1 MRFLF
6 TSLTSYGSLGPA
18 LSMASCLRERG
29 HEVAFVTGPS
39 MAPLLAQAGMQRI
52 PRGPEDGPSFIVELT
67 ANPLEQARQVKHI
80 EYALT
85 QFSPDVLVGQAMAF
99 GAVLA
104 GARHKLPTAV
114 IGLAASIL
122 PTEASLARMSPA
134 FRAYEVQRLSGTL
147 PYDAFLK
154 DRYARLME
162 SYNLCCEML
171 WLPKYEGPYSQ
182 SPLLG
187 DLHLLQSVQALEG
200 EQEVLPEHTHLVGS
214 CSWDFAA
221 PDPGFDRWL
230 EAARASGEPI
240 LYAQP
245 GRVFNS
251 PGFWEQLRAALG
263 HRPVRVATS
272 IGRLDQPLGPVPDN
286 FYVRGHVAQASVLPH
301 AHGVI
306 SSSTT
311 AAVLGALTQGLPLLL
326 IPGGGGG
333 EQSDLTLRCLA
344 AGVAVHLRPADVTP
358 ESLGQKVDQ
367 LLSDEAL
374 RQNARGL
381 QQAFARAPG
390 SSGAADLLERLGR
403 ERQRLVRTPAP
414 ATHSVTE
421 K

>member
-1 MRFLF
+1 MRYLF
-6 TSLTSYGSLGPA
+6 TALTSYGSLGPA
-18 LSMASCLRERG
+18 ISLALQLQQRG

-39 MAPLLAQAGMQRI
+39 MGPLLERAGMRRI
-52 PRGPEDGPSFIVELT
+52 PRGEKDGPSFIVEFT

-122 PTEASLARMSPA
+122 PTDASLARMSPE
-134 FRAYEVQRLSGTL
+134 FRAYQVQRLAGTL
-147 PYDAFLK
+147 PYDEFLK

-162 SYNLCCEML
+162 SHDICCEML
-171 WLPKYEGPYSQ
+171 WLPKRELPYSQ

-187 DLHLLQSVQALEG
+187 DLHLLQSVPELEG
-200 EQEVLPEHTHLVGS
+200 PEDVLPENTHLVGN
-214 CSWDFAA
+214 CAWDFVA
-221 PDPGFDRWL
+221 PDPDLEKWL
-230 EAARASGEPI
+230 DEARASGEPI

-251 PGFWEQLRAALG
+251 PGFWEQLRASLG
-263 HRPVRVATS
+263 GKPVRVAVS
-272 IGRLDQPLGPVPDN
+272 IGRLDAPMGHVPDN
-286 FYVRGHVAQASVLPH
+286 FFVRGHVAQASVLPH
-301 AHGVI
+301 ARGVV
-306 SSSTT
+306 SSATT
-311 AAVLGALTQGLPLLL
+311 SAVLGALTHALPLLL

-358 ESLGQKVDQ
+358 ESLGAQVEV
-367 LLSDEAL
+367 LLSDADL
-374 RQNARGL
+374 RSNARRL
-381 QQAFARAPG
+381 QEAFTRAPG
-390 SSGAADLLERLGR
+390 SAGAADLLERLGR
-403 ERQRLVRTPAP
+403 ERQPVSRAAAP
-414 ATHSVTE
+414 TRKLA
-421 K
+421 